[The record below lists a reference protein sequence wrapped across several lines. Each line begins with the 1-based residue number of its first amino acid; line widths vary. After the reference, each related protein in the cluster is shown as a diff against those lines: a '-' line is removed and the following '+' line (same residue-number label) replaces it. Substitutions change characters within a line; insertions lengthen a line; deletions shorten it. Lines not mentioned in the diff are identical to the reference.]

1 MEIEVFN
8 KVVERRLEK
17 VRETLIKKAAEYA
30 AGGDRLHNFKKG
42 VLMNGKA
49 ITPAQLLKGFKL
61 KHDISVDDMIEGQ
74 TEVTPYLID
83 EKIGDQVCYAIL
95 LEAIFWEEVGGLPE
109 DKALETLNHLG
120 HSQKNY
126 HCVEHAKLKGMKMLN
141 K

>member
-1 MEIEVFN
+1 VFN

-95 LEAIFWEEVGGLPE
+95 LEAIFWEEVGGLPS
-109 DKALETLNHLG
+109 DKALETLTPSSG
-120 HSQKNY
+120 SKKNY
-126 HCVEHAKLKGMKMLN
+126 RDVEYSIHKEMRMPKK
-141 K
+141 